1 MKKHS
6 HQHKLP
12 TATDNTTHV
21 YEVAKRL
28 FRELWDGKTPLRLI
42 GLSLSEM
49 DREGEEQMSLFGG
62 QAAFAGADA
71 YAEDAP
77 DSEKD
82 RSADKAVDA
91 LRERFGSDI
100 IKRGG
105 MINSGI
111 TPRKK

>member
-1 MKKHS
+1 
-6 HQHKLP
+6 
-12 TATDNTTHV
+12 
-21 YEVAKRL
+21 
-28 FRELWDGKTPLRLI
+28 
-42 GLSLSEM
+42 M
-49 DREGEEQMSLFGG
+49 DREGQEQLSLFGETG
-62 QAAFAGADA
+62 RSAFGKQSAF
-71 YAEDAP
+71 AEDAP

-82 RSADKAVDA
+82 RNADKAVDA